1 MLAALGDPNHLREP
15 HAHAHLYNY
24 LIHLNATLL
33 KISANQ
39 TLNGNTENH
48 VPFNLFA
55 GWCLEAE
62 ALPPSHRA
70 GKLLALRL
78 LCEST
83 QAQGPGAPSSC
94 NNRLHLAHLN
104 LYQRALHHGLTGED
118 RSVVD
123 VLVEY
128 AAPRYLSLALD
139 GYSLLLLDF
148 VHAST
153 VVLNSSDMGASC
165 PRTAAV
171 TFLGSLLSLPDEL
184 MNAPMLQPYPHQ
196 YNTVS
201 CPDLKEHVL
210 NIVVRVCRR
219 EGAAAARCAGA
230 CALTAHVCHVL
241 AARVPCTRLPSYVTC
256 LLQMLM
262 MKNKTI
268 AKVVSD
274 CVLVLAD
281 YTDRIVELYPGLAG
295 KIIKWICACL
305 AQLSTSSSRDSVR
318 PLAGSLLFC
327 LAEFAVRCGPARLMD
342 EKEGDQSLLLII
354 FRVLYAVMK
363 GTNGSEIEGLSLP
376 VDEDFDPNIQLDNL
390 GLKSSPVSTIDV
402 KLWAQTIC
410 TQLVLFLGH
419 WPLWSGCQLSSSVC
433 EQHDSPSLGGE
444 LGPAVLAAP
453 HLQLMRLSDATLAS
467 FVELPALDMPPGA
480 AATTPGLSTSDRQ
493 VRVLLRDIAGKACWD
508 ASALY
513 YDPSSSAEEPLEP
526 LPLPDSDDI
535 PRENTLS
542 SLPPPLPPDLLPDY
556 KNSPPDKHQLDHV
569 SISFIFLINHI

>member
-1 MLAALGDPNHLREP
+1 MEFNKDEDNNNDPHQKSFEDGDNTE
-15 HAHAHLYNY
+15 A
-24 LIHLNATLL
+24 
-33 KISANQ
+33 ISANQ
-39 TLNGNTENH
+39 TLNGNTEIH
-48 VPFNLFA
+48 VPFNLVA

-94 NNRLHLAHLN
+94 NNRLHLAHLH

-123 VLVEY
+123 VLVEH

-153 VVLNSSDMGASC
+153 VVLNSSDMGPTC

-171 TFLGSLLSLPDEL
+171 TFLGSLLSLPDGL

-219 EGAAAARCAGA
+219 EGGAAARCAGA
-230 CALTAHVCHVL
+230 CALTAHVCHLL
-241 AARVPCTRLPSYVTC
+241 ASRTHCARLPAYVTC

-262 MKNKTI
+262 MKNKNI

-274 CVLVLAD
+274 CILVLAD
-281 YTDRIVELYPGLAG
+281 YTDRIVEMYPGLAG

-305 AQLSTSSSRDSVR
+305 AQISPSSARDTVK
-318 PLAGSLLFC
+318 PLAGSLLLC
-327 LAEFAVRCGPARLMD
+327 LAEFAVRCGPNYLMQ
-342 EKEGDQSLLLII
+342 EKDG
-354 FRVLYAVMK
+354 
-363 GTNGSEIEGLSLP
+363 
-376 VDEDFDPNIQLDNL
+376 
-390 GLKSSPVSTIDV
+390 
-402 KLWAQTIC
+402 
-410 TQLVLFLGH
+410 
-419 WPLWSGCQLSSSVC
+419 
-433 EQHDSPSLGGE
+433 
-444 LGPAVLAAP
+444 
-453 HLQLMRLSDATLAS
+453 
-467 FVELPALDMPPGA
+467 
-480 AATTPGLSTSDRQ
+480 
-493 VRVLLRDIAGKACWD
+493 
-508 ASALY
+508 
-513 YDPSSSAEEPLEP
+513 
-526 LPLPDSDDI
+526 
-535 PRENTLS
+535 
-542 SLPPPLPPDLLPDY
+542 
-556 KNSPPDKHQLDHV
+556 
-569 SISFIFLINHI
+569 

>member
-1 MLAALGDPNHLREP
+1 MWRRMMAALGDPNALKDP
-15 HAHAHLYNY
+15 HAHHHLFNY
-24 LIHLNATLL
+24 LIHLNATLI

-39 TLNGNTENH
+39 TLNGNTEIH
-48 VPFNLFA
+48 VPFNLVA

-62 ALPPSHRA
+62 ALPSSHRA

-123 VLVEY
+123 VLVEF

-153 VVLNSSDMGASC
+153 IVLNSSDMGPSC

-171 TFLGSLLSLPDEL
+171 TFLASLLSLPDGL
-184 MNAPMLQPYPHQ
+184 MSAPMLQPYPHQ

-230 CALTAHVCHVL
+230 CALVAHVCHLL
-241 AARVPCTRLPSYVTC
+241 ATRTHCERLPAYVTC

-274 CVLVLAD
+274 AVLVLAD
-281 YTDRIVELYPGLAG
+281 YTDRIVEMYPGLAE
-295 KIIKWICACL
+295 KIIKCICACL
-305 AQLSTSSSRDSVR
+305 AQISHNGGRDNVR
-318 PLAGSLLFC
+318 PLAGSLLLC
-327 LAEFAVRCGPARLMD
+327 LAEFAVRCGPTLLMQQEQD
-342 EKEGDQSLLLII
+342 EQTLLLMI
-354 FRVLYAVMK
+354 FRIK
-363 GTNGSEIEGLSLP
+363 NSKKIIEIDTKITNKSI
-376 VDEDFDPNIQLDNL
+376 NIM
-390 GLKSSPVSTIDV
+390 
-402 KLWAQTIC
+402 
-410 TQLVLFLGH
+410 
-419 WPLWSGCQLSSSVC
+419 
-433 EQHDSPSLGGE
+433 E
-444 LGPAVLAAP
+444 
-453 HLQLMRLSDATLAS
+453 RLSTLRNLTL
-467 FVELPALDMPPGA
+467 ELN
-480 AATTPGLSTSDRQ
+480 DRVIRLWRHFPFQ
-493 VRVLLRDIAGKACWD
+493 
-508 ASALY
+508 
-513 YDPSSSAEEPLEP
+513 
-526 LPLPDSDDI
+526 
-535 PRENTLS
+535 
-542 SLPPPLPPDLLPDY
+542 
-556 KNSPPDKHQLDHV
+556 
-569 SISFIFLINHI
+569 